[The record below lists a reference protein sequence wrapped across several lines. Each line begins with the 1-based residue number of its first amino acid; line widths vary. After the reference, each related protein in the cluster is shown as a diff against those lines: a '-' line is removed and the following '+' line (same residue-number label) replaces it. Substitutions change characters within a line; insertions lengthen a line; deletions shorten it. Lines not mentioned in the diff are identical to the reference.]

1 MNWIIAKKK
10 HSENVI
16 KVEIKA
22 PEIVSVTKP
31 GQFVTIKIY
40 QESEPIPLVISEVNQ
55 NNGTISLFLDTF
67 GLSHQKLIGLTVG
80 DELFEVLGPLG
91 VPVEIKKYGT
101 VVCAAGGIGIIP
113 MYSVARAIKS
123 AGNKVIVVLGA
134 SSADHLFL
142 EEDMARIADELII
155 MTEDG
160 SFGRKGMVTD
170 VMRELLIRDT
180 IDLVITS
187 GPVKMIKQ
195 SSALTHMYTIPI
207 VATLYSLN
215 SKGDGIGDIY
225 RVSVCPGS
233 KYICVDGIDFNA
245 FYPDFETM
253 LTRME
258 KRFSDHQSFYQSSMK
273 MQLIPD

>member
-40 QESEPIPLVISEVNQ
+40 QESEPIPLVISEVNH
-55 NNGTISLFLDTF
+55 NNGTLTLFLDSF
-67 GLSHQKLIGLTVG
+67 GLSHQKLIGLAVG

-91 VPVEIKKYGT
+91 APVEIKKYGT

-134 SSADHLFL
+134 SSGDHLFL
-142 EEDMARIADELII
+142 EEDIARIADELII

-170 VMRELLIRDT
+170 VMSELLIRDT

-215 SKGDGIGDIY
+215 SKGDGIGEIY
-225 RVSVCPGS
+225 RVSVCSGS

-253 LTRME
+253 ITRMQ
-258 KRFSDHQSFYQSSMK
+258 KRFSDHQSFDQSSMK